1 MACQACRQ
9 RKVKCSGDE
18 PCKQC
23 SRLSL
28 VCQYAARSPNSRSRK
43 WITRGEIIDACR
55 PSKTGSSPEQLV
67 EKSTTTSETQMLRTD
82 EVTNQDIILI
92 QNAGFMDK
100 IYEDY
105 AEYVLPVI
113 PIMSK
118 AEFRNAAHESVVA
131 NTRALVIVLTAITL
145 HMTPGGA
152 EGSQRHQLR
161 VTALIVKALQIHEPM
176 LPGHEV
182 DVGCVLVSLLT
193 AVCFFANHHQPE
205 LAFYYLQE
213 ATIKLQMM
221 HTAQSATTSSQP
233 LEKRAQMERLHW
245 LLFIHERF
253 FAISQYRPAVL
264 TVPSS
269 PPLRDPSW
277 TDHIQDG
284 FEQLIHLFRSVDHK
298 FIEHWRNR
306 QEPSMTLDWVRSKQA
321 ELGENIESWE
331 TQIIPLTAMQQIDL
345 IVTCYWLRILVW
357 QMALSRLLLNSE
369 AGFEHDF
376 ISMVFPVSL
385 TYRLQS
391 YLESTPR
398 QAVEVHGTGILRK
411 IFDITI
417 TLADV
422 LEYVIGVTDHYED
435 ENHSLDHFLFFYHY
449 LINMSDFYSVERSVL
464 EDRKA
469 KLLVL
474 LPSVQTLSRDR
485 I

>member
-1 MACQACRQ
+1 
-9 RKVKCSGDE
+9 
-18 PCKQC
+18 
-23 SRLSL
+23 L
-28 VCQYAARSPNSRSRK
+28 VCEYAAQSPSSRSRK
-43 WITRGEIIDACR
+43 WITRGEIINAFT
-55 PSKTGSSPEQLV
+55 PSKTDLSPEQLV
-67 EKSTTTSETQMLRTD
+67 ETSTTASPTSMLHTD
-82 EVTNQDIILI
+82 EVANQDIILM
-92 QNAGFMDK
+92 QNAAFMDK

-105 AEYVLPVI
+105 TEYVLPVI
-113 PIMSK
+113 PIVSK
-118 AEFRNAAHESVVA
+118 TEFRNAAQDPNLVA
-131 NTRALVIVLTAITL
+131 NTRALVIVLTAVTL

-152 EGSQRHQLR
+152 EGSQLHQLR
-161 VTALIVKALQIHEPM
+161 VTALVVKALQIHEPM

-193 AVCFFANHHQPE
+193 AVCFFANHQQPE

-213 ATIKLQMM
+213 ATIKLQML
-221 HTAQSATTSSQP
+221 HTAQSATGSSQP
-233 LEKRAQMERLHW
+233 LGKRAQMERLHW

-253 FAISQYRPAVL
+253 FSISQYRPAVL

-269 PPLRDPSW
+269 LPSHDPSW
-277 TDHIQDG
+277 TGGIQDG
-284 FEQLIHLFRSVDHK
+284 FVQLIQLFRSVDHK

-331 TQIIPLTAMQQIDL
+331 ARITPLTAMQQIDL
-345 IVTCYWLRILVW
+345 IVTSYWLRILVW

-369 AGFEHDF
+369 EGFEHDF
-376 ISMVFPVSL
+376 TSIVFPMSL
-385 TYRLQS
+385 SYRLQS

-398 QAVEVHGTGILRK
+398 QAVEVQRTGILRK

-469 KLLVL
+469 KLLML
-474 LPSVQTLSRDR
+474 LPSTQILSRDR